1 MVGVV
6 SCSFTPKQKSNEERQ
21 KLLIDLISFVLDK
34 AHFDA
39 RVLNDAFSEEVFD
52 AYMEQLDPQKRYFYK
67 SDIEEFSAHKNQLD
81 DYIRDKELDFFY
93 QTYERLQQRLVE
105 SKALYENILTEKF
118 DFSEKGIIDIDY
130 DNVPYVENEKQ
141 MRDRWSKR
149 LKYSTLST
157 YYDKLEEQEKSLE
170 KDPKAK
176 VISNIEIEEESRKIT
191 ETSVGEFFDFIEEL
205 NEKDW
210 FALYIN
216 AIVETYDPHTY
227 YFAPKD
233 KDRFD
238 ISMSGKLEGIGARL
252 QKKNDNIKIVAVISG
267 GPAWRGEEVEVGDI
281 ILKVKQED
289 EEEAVS
295 IVGMRLDDAVS
306 LIKGP
311 KGTKV
316 TLTLRRVDG
325 SIDDIVITR
334 DVVELEETYAKSSLI
349 EKGDKFYGLINLP
362 KFYFNAEDYDSR
374 NAASDVEKEIERLK
388 EKKID
393 GLVIDL
399 RNNGG
404 GSLKAAVDVA
414 GLFIKTGPVVQV
426 KSRGARKQ
434 VLDDKNPSLIWDG
447 PLVIMVNELSAS
459 ASEILAAAIQ
469 DYKRGIVIGSKQTY
483 GKGTVQSI
491 IDLNRWLR
499 SNNNGDLG
507 AIKVTTSKFYRIN
520 GGSTQ
525 LEGVKSDVV
534 VPDRYS
540 YINVGEKDQE
550 NPLPYDKIAP
560 AQYSHWNSL
569 IGYEDIIQR
578 SKDRMEKNSQIGL
591 IDESARWLSQRR
603 DMKKISLKYSDYKD
617 DIDKNEKKIKYF
629 EKIEEYKSNL
639 DFNSLPYELVKIE
652 EDTVLGEKR
661 RRWHENLKS
670 DVYVDEAINVLED
683 IETEQYKANLG
694 AIGEDK
700 VHD

>member
-39 RVLNDAFSEEVFD
+39 RVLNDEFSEEVYN
-52 AYMEQLDPQKRYFYK
+52 AYLEKLDPQKRYFYQ
-67 SDIEEFSAHKNQLD
+67 SDIDEFSAHKHQLD
-81 DYIRDKELDFFY
+81 DYIRDKELDFFF
-93 QTYERLQQRLVE
+93 QTYERFQQRFAE
-105 SKALYENILTEKF
+105 SKLLYKSILTKKF
-118 DFSEKGIIDIDY
+118 DFTRKDIIDVDY
-130 DNVPYVENEKQ
+130 EEIPYVENEKQ
-141 MRDRWSKR
+141 MKQRWHKR

-157 YYDKLEEQEKSLE
+157 YFDTLDQQEKDLE
-170 KDPKAK
+170 KNPDQKTK
-176 VISNIEIEEESRKIT
+176 SKIEIEEESRKIT
-191 ETSVGEFFDFIEEL
+191 ENSVSEYFDFAEEL

-210 FALYIN
+210 FAQYIN

-252 QKKNDNIKIVAVISG
+252 QKKKDNIKITEVISG
-267 GPAWRGEEVEVGDI
+267 GPAWRGEEVEVGDV

-289 EEEAVS
+289 EDEAVS
-295 IVGMRLDDAVS
+295 IVGMRLDNAVS

-316 TLTLRRVDG
+316 TLTLKRVDG
-325 SIDDIVITR
+325 SIEDVDIIR
-334 DVVELEETYAKSSLI
+334 DIVELEETYAKSSLI
-349 EKGDKFYGLINLP
+349 KKKDKYFGLINLP
-362 KFYFNAEDYDSR
+362 KFYFNAEDYNSR
-374 NAASDVEKEIERLK
+374 NAASDVKKEIERFK
-388 EKKID
+388 NKNID

-404 GSLKAAVDVA
+404 GSLKTAVDLA

-434 VLDDKNPSLIWDG
+434 VLDDNNPSIVWDG

-540 YINVGEKDQE
+540 YIEIGEKDQD

-560 AQYSHWNSL
+560 AQYSNWSNL
-569 IGYEDIIQR
+569 VGYEDIIKR
-578 SKDRMEKNSQIGL
+578 SKNRMDKNDQIVL
-591 IDESARWLSQRR
+591 IDESAKWLSHRR
-603 DMKKISLKYSDYKD
+603 NLKQISLKYNDYKE

-629 EKIEEYKSNL
+629 EKIEDYKSNL
-639 DFNSLPYELVKIE
+639 DFSSLPYEINKIK

-683 IETEQYKANLG
+683 IEVEQYKANLG
-694 AIGEDK
+694 VIPEEK
-700 VHD
+700 VHE